1 VARPEDLFEDPHLN
15 ESGSL
20 ALTRLPGGGTGKL
33 PKIPLRMDGRAFDL
47 RLDPPAIGEG
57 SAGLYR
63 EIGLSDEDLRR
74 LAAEGVVE
82 LPRDEWSAVG

>member
-1 VARPEDLFEDPHLN
+1 MARPEDLEPAPGP
-15 ESGSL
+15 SGSL

-47 RLDPPAIGEG
+47 RLDPPGIGRARRALPG
-57 SAGLYR
+57 
-63 EIGLSDEDLRR
+63 IGLSAEDIRR
-74 LAAEGVVE
+74 LAAEGVIE